1 MKNLIFVIALFLV
14 FVFSGCGDSA
24 AQTKCE
30 TSLDCAI
37 GFVCNTTA
45 GKCQRPDS
53 ADNSDSGDST
63 DSSSSTDSDNNADSG
78 DRTDSEDS
86 SDSSDSDNL
95 SEKTSIMCD
104 CFGKQYEVPSFA
116 SKHGAAW
123 CKDDE
128 DEDGIPNCIEVP
140 KGVPVD
146 TDEDGTPDYKDK
158 DSDGDGVPDSEECS
172 DFAKNEKCPDAD
184 DDGILNYRST
194 DSDGDG
200 ILDYEECPDYEQ
212 NQKCPDGDKDK
223 LPDYIDNDSDGDG
236 IPDRTETSD
245 DTDGDG
251 IPNYLDLDSDGD
263 GIPDSEECPDFEK
276 NQKCPDANGNN
287 IPDFMETDSD
297 GDGLPDNQEVFC
309 ENLGIHSKSKQDTDG
324 DGYSD
329 LAEVL
334 VGSDPCDAGSGV
346 KDAGV
351 KFYFE
356 LPYEGEKQN
365 DTLVFSPQVQK
376 ADIFFNVDT
385 TSSMGD
391 EISKLK
397 NTLSSTIIPGI
408 KAKITDSAFG
418 VSYFDDFPTGP
429 TGSFFNPQTPYGSG
443 SDRPFGLL
451 QSPTTDTALAQAG
464 VNKLTLHNGKDF
476 PESGY
481 ESLYKIAT
489 GVELSWNG
497 GSVAAGGVGFREGAI
512 PIVFHI
518 TDDAAHDSSNTP
530 YEPSYVYTVFNQSQV
545 IDAMNAIG
553 AKVVSVV
560 SEGGDTT
567 TATNQLTTVSN
578 ETGAVVPNC
587 ANAGRTTLLY
597 TIESNGSGLDSSAVN
612 GVDALIKYAKFDVR
626 VEPADDLNDPSL
638 DTSCFLKKVEA
649 LQYIPVDDC
658 AATIVAN
665 PAAFNGADFNNGFK
679 NFSTGTSTAGTPGN
693 KLTFNVEAQNDCF
706 PQETEAK
713 MFKAYIN
720 VIDNKTGS
728 VLDTQPVTIIV
739 PAKESS
745 TGNY

>member
-1 MKNLIFVIALFLV
+1 MKKMIFAVAVFIA
-14 FVFSGCGDSA
+14 FVFCGCGGSGEEEKVC
-24 AQTKCE
+24 QS
-30 TSLDCAI
+30 SLDCEI
-37 GFVCNTTA
+37 GFVCNS
-45 GKCQRPDS
+45 GKCKRPDEADS
-53 ADNSDSGDST
+53 ADSGDTFADTADSGDST
-63 DSSSSTDSDNNADSG
+63 VDTDTSDTGNPG
-78 DRTDSEDS
+78 G
-86 SDSSDSDNL
+86 
-95 SEKTSIMCD
+95 KTGIMCD

-116 SKHGAAW
+116 SEHKAAW
-123 CKDDE
+123 CKADE
-128 DEDGIPNCIEVP
+128 DEDGIPNCIEAP

-146 TDEDGTPDYKDK
+146 TDENGTPDYKDK
-158 DSDGDGVPDSEECS
+158 DSDGDGIPDSEECS
-172 DFAKNEKCPDAD
+172 DFSENEMCRDTNGDGMPD
-184 DDGILNYRST
+184 YRDI

-200 ILDYEECPDYEQ
+200 ILDSKECPDYEQ
-212 NQKCPDGDKDK
+212 NHKCPDADEDEI
-223 LPDYIDNDSDGDG
+223 PNYIDDDSDGDG
-236 IPDRTETSD
+236 IPDRTETDD

-251 IPNYLDLDSDGD
+251 IPNFLDLDSDGD
-263 GIPDSEECPDFEK
+263 GIDDAKECPKLPCRDS
-276 NQKCPDANGNN
+276 NDNN
-287 IPDFMETDSD
+287 VPDFMETDSD

-309 ENLGIHSKSKQDTDG
+309 TDLGVHSSTSRDIDG
-324 DGYSD
+324 DGFSD

-334 VGSDPCDAGSGV
+334 IGSDPCNAAEGV
-346 KDAGV
+346 KDKGV

-385 TSSMGD
+385 TGSMSG
-391 EISKLK
+391 EINTLK

-408 KAKITDSAFG
+408 KAKITNSAFG

-429 TGSFFNPQTPYGSG
+429 NGFLQTPYGSG

-451 QSPTTDTALAQAG
+451 QSPTTDTSVAQAG
-464 VNKLTLHNGKDF
+464 VNQLSLHNGSDA

-489 GVELSWNG
+489 GVALSWNG
-497 GSVAAGGVGFREGAI
+497 GSVAEGGVGFREGAI

-518 TDDAAHDSSNTP
+518 TDAAAHDSSNTP
-530 YEPSYVYTVFNQSQV
+530 YSSSYVYTIYNQSQV
-545 IDAMNAIG
+545 ISAMNAIG

-567 TATNQLTTVSN
+567 TATNQLTAVSSG
-578 ETGAVVPNC
+578 TGAVVPSC
-587 ANAGRTTLLY
+587 ANVGRTTLLY
-597 TIESNGSGLDSSAVN
+597 TIKSDGSNLDSSAVN
-612 GVDALIKYAKFDVR
+612 GVDALIKYASFDVR

-649 LQYIPVDDC
+649 LEYQPVDSC
-658 AATIVAN
+658 AATIVAT
-665 PAAFNGADFNNGFK
+665 PAAFNGADYNNGFT

-693 KLTFNVEAQNDCF
+693 KLTFNVEAMNDCF
-706 PQETEAK
+706 PEEKEAK

-739 PAKESS
+739 PAQKSGSE
-745 TGNY
+745 NY